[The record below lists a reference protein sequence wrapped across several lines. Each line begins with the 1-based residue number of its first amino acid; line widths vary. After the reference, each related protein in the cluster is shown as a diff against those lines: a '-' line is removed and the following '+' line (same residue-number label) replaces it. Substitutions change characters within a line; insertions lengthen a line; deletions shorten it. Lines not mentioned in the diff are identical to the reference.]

1 MLRDGKFIK
10 EDPIKIGSHYIP
22 PFYKTVSKEELI
34 IQSTLMGERRP
45 LIALDSFDVGIY
57 IIVFYVLI
65 SVVLS
70 AIKILFTALLG

>member
-1 MLRDGKFIK
+1 MLRDGKFIR

-22 PFYKTVSKEELI
+22 PFYKTVSKEEQA
-34 IQSTLMGERRP
+34 IQSSIMGEKRR

-57 IIVFYVLI
+57 IVVFYVLI

-70 AIKILFTALLG
+70 AVKLLFTALLG

>member
-1 MLRDGKFIK
+1 MLRDGKFIR
-10 EDPIKIGSHYIP
+10 EDPIKIGSHYVP
-22 PFYKTVSKEELI
+22 PFYQTVSEEEQE
-34 IQSTLMGERRP
+34 IQRTLMGEKKR

-57 IIVFYVLI
+57 IIVFYILL

>member
-1 MLRDGKFIK
+1 MLRDGKFIR

-22 PFYKTVSKEELI
+22 PFYKTVSKEEQA
-34 IQSTLMGERRP
+34 IQSSIMGEKRR

-57 IIVFYVLI
+57 IVIFYVLI